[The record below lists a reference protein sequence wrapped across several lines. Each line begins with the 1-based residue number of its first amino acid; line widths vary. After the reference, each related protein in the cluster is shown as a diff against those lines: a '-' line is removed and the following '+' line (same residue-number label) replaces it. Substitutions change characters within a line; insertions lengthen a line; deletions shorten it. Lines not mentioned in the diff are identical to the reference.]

1 MGLRMK
7 NFNFLR
13 VHWKIQLCGGGGGGE
28 CIHEKPIWRGGL
40 PKKGTFDSLQI

>member
-1 MGLRMK
+1 MK

-13 VHWKIQLCGGGGGGE
+13 VHWKIQLCGGGGGE
-28 CIHEKPIWRGGL
+28 RIHEKPIWRGGL